1 MNVSAVANHFLT
13 TACFTEGNGCLIL
26 QIWPKTHA
34 RELIS
39 HRKGPLLRLF
49 RQMDIISSYL
59 LNLYLST
66 HTLVSF
72 SVLSREV
79 TLCRLFRD
87 SRLAMVQRVKC
98 LCSVQPQMEHACHTP
113 FHQVLG
119 NIAEEGTE
127 GLWETDQ
134 GEVMLSGAF
143 WTCQSR
149 APWTHW
155 AMVGW
160 ARSN

>member
-87 SRLAMVQRVKC
+87 SRLAMVQRV
-98 LCSVQPQMEHACHTP
+98 SVCVVFSHKWNTRVTLPS
-113 FHQVLG
+113 
-119 NIAEEGTE
+119 IRSWGTLRRKGQKDCE
-127 GLWETDQ
+127 RQIREK
-134 GEVMLSGAF
+134 
-143 WTCQSR
+143 
-149 APWTHW
+149 
-155 AMVGW
+155 
-160 ARSN
+160 